1 MTTAKDI
8 STPRQIALPYSWVQN
23 AALWLFIASSWFV
36 FIEPAPY
43 ELLFVI
49 TLLLFLP
56 GGLAV
61 SSVLVPLIVFLI
73 LYNLGGA
80 LSVIQVSHLPKTI
93 QFVAVSFYM
102 AATAIFFAFA
112 VLREPN
118 RVMPVI
124 QNAYVFAAVPACL
137 IALAGYFDV
146 GGLGETLSPLG
157 RAQGT
162 FKDPN
167 VLGTFLIYPAV
178 LLAHGFVRGD
188 LRWKPVALV
197 IFLLIVFTVFLAFS
211 RGGWGNL
218 AASIFFMIGLT
229 FIVSSSMRLRSRI
242 ILMSVS
248 GFIVLAAMFMIALS
262 FEEIRLLFFERAAL
276 LQPYDQGEIGRFG
289 KQLRSISV
297 LLESPNG
304 LGAFG
309 FGRMF
314 QEDPHNVYLNA
325 FFAYG
330 WLGGFSYL
338 LLILSTIAICWR
350 AAFTV
355 SPYQAF
361 AIPVVSVLLA
371 TILQGIQI
379 DTDHWRHFYLLLGL
393 AWGLG
398 AATYLPQTRSAAGQS
413 G

>member
-1 MTTAKDI
+1 M
-8 STPRQIALPYSWVQN
+8 ALPFSWVQN

-61 SSVLVPLIVFLI
+61 SGVLVPLIVFLI

-80 LSVIQVSHLPKTI
+80 LSVVQVSHLPKTI

-102 AATAIFFAFA
+102 ATTAVFFAFA
-112 VLREPN
+112 VLRDPKRIVSVLN
-118 RVMPVI
+118 
-124 QNAYVFAAVPACL
+124 NAYLVAAVPACV

-146 GGLGETLSPLG
+146 TGLGETLSPLG

-178 LLAHGFVRGD
+178 LLANGFVRGT
-188 LRWKPVALV
+188 LRWRPLALMV
-197 IFLLIVFTVFLAFS
+197 FLLCVFTVFVAFS
-211 RGGWGNL
+211 RGGWVNM
-218 AASIFFMIGLT
+218 AASISLMIGLT
-229 FIVSSSMRLRSRI
+229 FIVSNSMRLRSRI
-242 ILMSVS
+242 ILMSIT
-248 GFIVLAAMFMIALS
+248 GLIVLVAMFMVALS

-289 KQLRSISV
+289 KQLRSLSV

-314 QEDPHNVYLNA
+314 SEDPHNVYLNA

-338 LLILSTIAICWR
+338 LLIFSTIAICWR
-350 AAFTV
+350 AVFTV
-355 SPYQAF
+355 SPYQQL

-371 TILQGIQI
+371 TMLQGVQI

-398 AATYLPQTRSAAGQS
+398 AATYLPQPGKSAATVSQA
-413 G
+413 

>member
-1 MTTAKDI
+1 M
-8 STPRQIALPYSWVQN
+8 ALPFTWVQN

-36 FIEPAPY
+36 LFEPAPY
-43 ELLFVI
+43 ELLFVV
-49 TLLLFLP
+49 TLLLFVP
-56 GGLAV
+56 GGMAV
-61 SSVLVPLIVFLI
+61 SGVLVPMIVFLI

-80 LSVIQVSHLPKTI
+80 LSVVQVSHLPKTI

-102 AATAIFFAFA
+102 AATAIFFAFV
-112 VLREPN
+112 VLRDPD
-118 RVMPVI
+118 RTMSVI
-124 QNAYVFAAVPACL
+124 KSAYLVAAVPACGV
-137 IALAGYFDV
+137 ALAGYFNV
-146 GGLGETLSPLG
+146 AGLGDTLSPLG

-167 VLGTFLIYPAV
+167 VLGTFLVYPAV
-178 LLAHGFVRGD
+178 VLAYGFVCGT

-197 IFLLIVFTVFLAFS
+197 VFLLCVFTVFVAFS
-211 RGGWGNL
+211 RGGWVNL
-218 AASIFFMIGLT
+218 VASIGLMIGLT
-229 FIVSSSMRLRSRI
+229 FIVSSSIKLRSRI
-242 ILMSVS
+242 ILMSIS
-248 GFIVLAAMFMIALS
+248 GLIVLLAMFMIALS

-289 KQLRSISV
+289 KQLRSLSV
-297 LLESPNG
+297 LLDAPNG

-314 QEDPHNVYLNA
+314 KEDPHNVYLNA

-350 AAFTV
+350 AVFTV
-355 SPYQAF
+355 SPYQQL

-371 TILQGIQI
+371 TILQGVQI

-398 AATYLPQTRSAAGQS
+398 AATYLPQPGKNGAAVSQA
-413 G
+413 